1 MRTTVDLDEELLR
14 TAKAIS
20 EANHQTLSR
29 VISDLAWKGLRP
41 EQPSYRKRN
50 GFPVLR
56 ASPSGQPVTVDH
68 VNEMAAE
75 YEDGKSAGGLI
86 R

>member
-1 MRTTVDLDEELLR
+1 VRTTIDLDDELLR

-41 EQPSYRKRN
+41 DLPGYRKRN

-56 ASPSGQPVTVDH
+56 ASPSAQPVTIEH
-68 VNEMAAE
+68 VNEMAGE
-75 YEDGKSAGGLI
+75 SEDGKSAAGLI
-86 R
+86 G

>member
-1 MRTTVDLDEELLR
+1 MRTTIDLDDELLR

-20 EANHQTLSR
+20 DVNHQTLSR

-41 EQPSYRKRN
+41 ELPSHTTRN
-50 GFPVLR
+50 GFPVLQ
-56 ASPSGQPVTVDH
+56 ASPTAKPVTTEH
-68 VNEMAAE
+68 VREMAGE
-75 YEDGKSAGGLI
+75 FEDGKLASGLV

>member
-1 MRTTVDLDEELLR
+1 MRTTVDLDDELLR

-41 EQPSYRKRN
+41 ELPAYRKRN

-56 ASPSGQPVTVDH
+56 SSPSAQPVTIEH

-75 YEDGKSAGGLI
+75 SEDGTSAAGLI

>member
-1 MRTTVDLDEELLR
+1 MRTTVDLDDELLR

-41 EQPSYRKRN
+41 GLPSYRRRN

-56 ASPSGQPVTVDH
+56 ASPSAQPVTVEH

-75 YEDGKSAGGLI
+75 SEDGTLAAGLI

>member
-1 MRTTVDLDEELLR
+1 MRTTVDLDDELLR

-41 EQPSYRKRN
+41 DLPAYRKRN

-56 ASPSGQPVTVDH
+56 ASPSAQPVTAEH

-75 YEDGKSAGGLI
+75 SEEGKSAAGLM

>member
-1 MRTTVDLDEELLR
+1 MRTTVDLDDELLR

-20 EANHQTLSR
+20 AANHQTLSR

-41 EQPSYRKRN
+41 GLPAYRKRN

-56 ASPSGQPVTVDH
+56 ASPSVQPVTVEH
-68 VNEMAAE
+68 VNEMADDTE
-75 YEDGKSAGGLI
+75 ELV

>member
-1 MRTTVDLDEELLR
+1 MRTTIDLDEELLR

-20 EANHQTLSR
+20 DAKRQTLSR

-41 EQPSYRKRN
+41 ELPSCDTRN
-50 GFPVLR
+50 GFPVLQ
-56 ASPSGQPVTVDH
+56 ASSSAQPVTLEH
-68 VNEMAAE
+68 VKEMAAAF
-75 YEDGKSAGGLI
+75 EDGKLAVGLL